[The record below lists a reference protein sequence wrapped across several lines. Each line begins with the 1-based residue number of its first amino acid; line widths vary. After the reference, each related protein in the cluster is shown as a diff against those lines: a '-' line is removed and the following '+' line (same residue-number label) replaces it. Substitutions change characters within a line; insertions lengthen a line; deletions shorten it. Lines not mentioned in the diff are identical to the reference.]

1 MKEEGRRRK
10 KIIKLSDEWSMERL
24 ITRSAG
30 QRKSKTKLMKNLTK
44 KTMTF

>member
-1 MKEEGRRRK
+1 
-10 KIIKLSDEWSMERL
+10 MERL

-44 KTMTF
+44 KTMTFSLLAKFILKRIVSTYRA